1 MITVGIFGIND
12 DQNKIVS
19 KLIKKYFKDKETLK
33 IDFSIDSN
41 KFLDTIEINGSFDIV
56 VIDLDYSRINGLNI
70 ASEVSKRNENT
81 SIILLSKSKQDAY
94 EGIKIGVIDYILK
107 PIIDE
112 EFIAAI
118 EKAYKIIL
126 SENIKYL
133 KYKTADGYKKINVN
147 NIIYI
152 EADKHYQHVHLKN
165 NKQITI
171 RSTIK
176 KLEDELSLLT
186 NQFVKTHSSFLVN
199 IDFIKEINK
208 YIILLTNTNIV
219 PISKN
224 LKSVVKAK
232 INQYYS
238 KN

>member
-19 KLIKKYFKDKETLK
+19 NLIKKYFKDKETLK
-33 IDFSIDSN
+33 IDFSSDSN
-41 KFLDTIEINGSFDIV
+41 KFLDTIEKNGAFDII
-56 VIDLDYSRINGLNI
+56 VIDLDHSRINGLNI

>member
-19 KLIKKYFKDKETLK
+19 RMIKKYFKDKETLK
-33 IDFSIDSN
+33 IDFSSDSN
-41 KFLDTIEINGSFDIV
+41 KFLDTIEKNGAFDIV

-70 ASEVSKRNENT
+70 ASEVSKRNEN
-81 SIILLSKSKQDAY
+81 SYIILLSKSKQDAY

-112 EFIAAI
+112 EFVTSI
-118 EKAYKIIL
+118 EKAYKLII
-126 SENIKYL
+126 SENVKYL
-133 KYKTADGYKKINVN
+133 KYKTSDGYKRININ
-147 NIIYI
+147 NIIYV
-152 EADKHYQHVHLKN
+152 EAEKHYQHIYLKN
-165 NKQITI
+165 NKKVTI

-176 KLEDELSLLT
+176 KLEEELSSLT

-208 YIILLTNTNIV
+208 YIIILTNTNIV

-224 LKSVVKAK
+224 LKSGVKAK

>member
-19 KLIKKYFKDKETLK
+19 RMIKKYFKDKETLK
-33 IDFSIDSN
+33 IDFSSDSN
-41 KFLDTIEINGSFDIV
+41 KFLDTIEKNGAFDIV
-56 VIDLDYSRINGLNI
+56 VVDLDYSRINGLNI

-94 EGIKIGVIDYILK
+94 EGIKLGVIDYILK

-112 EFIAAI
+112 EFIASI

-126 SENIKYL
+126 NENIKYL

-208 YIILLTNTNIV
+208 YIIILTNTNIV

-224 LKSVVKAK
+224 LKSGVKAK

>member
-1 MITVGIFGIND
+1 M
-12 DQNKIVS
+12 
-19 KLIKKYFKDKETLK
+19 
-33 IDFSIDSN
+33 
-41 KFLDTIEINGSFDIV
+41 
-56 VIDLDYSRINGLNI
+56 
-70 ASEVSKRNENT
+70 
-81 SIILLSKSKQDAY
+81 
-94 EGIKIGVIDYILK
+94 
-107 PIIDE
+107 
-112 EFIAAI
+112 
-118 EKAYKIIL
+118 
-126 SENIKYL
+126 
-133 KYKTADGYKKINVN
+133 N

>member
-19 KLIKKYFKDKETLK
+19 RMIKKYFKDKETLK
-33 IDFSIDSN
+33 IDFSSDSN
-41 KFLDTIEINGSFDIV
+41 KFLDTIEKNGAFDIV

-70 ASEVSKRNENT
+70 ASEVSKRNEN
-81 SIILLSKSKQDAY
+81 SFIILLSRSKQDAY

-112 EFIAAI
+112 EFVTSI
-118 EKAYKIIL
+118 EKAYKLII
-126 SENIKYL
+126 SGNVKYL
-133 KYKTADGYKKINVN
+133 KYKTSDGYKKINVN

>member
-19 KLIKKYFKDKETLK
+19 RMIKKYFKDKETLK
-33 IDFSIDSN
+33 IDFSSDSN
-41 KFLDTIEINGSFDIV
+41 KFLDTIEKNGAFDIV

-70 ASEVSKRNENT
+70 ASEVSKRNEN
-81 SIILLSKSKQDAY
+81 SFIILLSRSKQDAY

-112 EFIAAI
+112 EFVTSI
-118 EKAYKIIL
+118 EKAYKLII
-126 SENIKYL
+126 SGNVKYL